1 MARFTALLAAFFCL
15 CVLIA
20 GAQASSLDREAMKA
34 LFPKPYS
41 VGERDASLPVWPIF
55 TQSYNGDV
63 LVAYAFE
70 SIDFEPIPGFS
81 GTPVNLLVSVKPSGE
96 LLDVRVL
103 SQHEPVFVDGLGPE
117 PLKDFVRQYAGK
129 SLRQSIKIVPAGNAR
144 SALRQRRGRN
154 RRRRQG
160 DRLDPHHQRDDHQFG
175 LAGRPRPAR
184 LFQGPRSQSRGP
196 RQGRMF
202 SSR

>member
-1 MARFTALLAAFFCL
+1 MLGNWAVLRDLAPLWRASRRCFAAFFCL
-15 CVLIA
+15 CGFVA

-81 GTPVNLLVSVKPSGE
+81 GTPVNCWS
-96 LLDVRVL
+96 
-103 SQHEPVFVDGLGPE
+103 
-117 PLKDFVRQYAGK
+117 
-129 SLRQSIKIVPAGNAR
+129 R
-144 SALRQRRGRN
+144 SSRRASCST
-154 RRRRQG
+154 
-160 DRLDPHHQRDDHQFG
+160 F
-175 LAGRPRPAR
+175 ACSA
-184 LFQGPRSQSRGP
+184 STSR
-196 RQGRMF
+196 F
-202 SSR
+202 SSTVSAPSH